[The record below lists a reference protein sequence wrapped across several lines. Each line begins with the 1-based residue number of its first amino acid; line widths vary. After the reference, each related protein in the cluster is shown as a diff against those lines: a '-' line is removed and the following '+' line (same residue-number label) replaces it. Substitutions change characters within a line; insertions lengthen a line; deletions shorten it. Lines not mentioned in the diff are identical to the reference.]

1 MIAIFT
7 VVNCVQLYH
16 LSLMERTTSPSRLV
30 RLRIRT
36 NPVRV
41 RGVVVVRIAIVVHIS
56 EISRRNDALL
66 DVALQI

>member
-1 MIAIFT
+1 MIAILT
-7 VVNCVQLYH
+7 VVNCVQLCH
-16 LSLMERTTSPSRLV
+16 LSLMEGTTSPSRLV

-66 DVALQI
+66 DVAL